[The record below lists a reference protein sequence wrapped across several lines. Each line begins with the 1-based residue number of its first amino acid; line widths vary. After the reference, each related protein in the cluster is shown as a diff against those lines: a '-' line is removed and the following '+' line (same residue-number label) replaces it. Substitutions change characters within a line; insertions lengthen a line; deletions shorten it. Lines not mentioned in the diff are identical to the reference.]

1 MSKEKEEQKPLLK
14 ILPCDDLLVNCSND
28 NPTIRIL
35 ALGVSSNGVIVDK
48 SKVNKPTLIGVHG
61 SHSNSTLLASLRSG
75 SPGKTLNLR
84 LPARLI
90 ALDINNDGI
99 VELKPA
105 AHQGRKNHLK
115 RIERTAMEA
124 NKHRKIPAVNVKDQ
138 LAVIAIVLIDR
149 ALSLTKETEELAK
162 VLDSDIRNLIGLIIG
177 QLDAGLKMLADR
189 GELIS
194 GIGGGGLLIGCAD
207 LSQNLFVHA
216 NLQYKVI
223 NY

>member
-1 MSKEKEEQKPLLK
+1 MSKEKEEPKPLLK
-14 ILPCDDLLVNCSND
+14 ILPCDDPLVNCSD
-28 NPTIRIL
+28 YNPAIRIL
-35 ALGVSSNGVIVDK
+35 TLGVSGNGVIVDK
-48 SKVNKPTLIGVHG
+48 GKVNQPTLIGVHG
-61 SHSNSTLLASLRSG
+61 SHSDSTLLTSLRSG
-75 SPGKTLNLR
+75 GPGKTLNLR

-105 AHQGRKNHLK
+105 THQGRKNHLK
-115 RIERTAMEA
+115 RIERTAMTA
-124 NKHRKIPAVNVKDQ
+124 NENRKIPTVNVKDQ
-138 LAVIAIVLIDR
+138 LPIIAIVLVDR

-162 VLDSDIRNLIGLIIG
+162 ILNSDIRNLIGLIIG

-194 GIGGGGLLIGCAD
+194 GIGGGGLLVGCAD

-216 NLQYKVI
+216 NLQYKII

>member
-1 MSKEKEEQKPLLK
+1 MAANE
-14 ILPCDDLLVNCSND
+14 
-28 NPTIRIL
+28 
-35 ALGVSSNGVIVDK
+35 
-48 SKVNKPTLIGVHG
+48 
-61 SHSNSTLLASLRSG
+61 HS
-75 SPGKTLNLR
+75 
-84 LPARLI
+84 
-90 ALDINNDGI
+90 
-99 VELKPA
+99 
-105 AHQGRKNHLK
+105 
-115 RIERTAMEA
+115 
-124 NKHRKIPAVNVKDQ
+124 KIPAVNVKYQ
-138 LAVIAIVLIDR
+138 LSVIAIVLVDR

-162 VLDSDIRNLIGLIIG
+162 ILNSDIRNLIGLIIG

>member
-1 MSKEKEEQKPLLK
+1 MSKEKEEPKPLLK
-14 ILPCDDLLVNCSND
+14 ILPCDDPLVNCGNN

-35 ALGVSSNGVIVDK
+35 TLGMGGNGVIVDK
-48 SKVNKPTLIGVHG
+48 GKVNKPTLIGIHG
-61 SHSNSTLLASLRSG
+61 SHSNSALLASLRSS
-75 SPGKTLNLR
+75 SPSKTLNLR
-84 LPARLI
+84 LPAGLI

-115 RIERTAMEA
+115 RVERTAMAA
-124 NKHRKIPAVNVKDQ
+124 NKHREVPAVNIKDK
-138 LAVIAIVLIDR
+138 LAVIAVVLVDR

-162 VLDSDIRNLIGLIIG
+162 ILNSDIRNLIGLIIG

-194 GIGGGGLLIGCAD
+194 GIGGGGLLVGCAD

-216 NLQYKVI
+216 NLQYKKI

>member
-1 MSKEKEEQKPLLK
+1 M
-14 ILPCDDLLVNCSND
+14 NCGND

-35 ALGVSSNGVIVDK
+35 TLGVGGDSVIVDK
-48 SKVNKPTLIGVHG
+48 SKVNKPTLIGIHG

-75 SPGKTLNLR
+75 GLGKTLNLR
-84 LPARLI
+84 LPAGLI
-90 ALDINNDGI
+90 ALNINNDGI
-99 VELKPA
+99 VELKSA

-115 RIERTAMEA
+115 RIERTAMAA
-124 NKHRKIPAVNVKDQ
+124 NEHRKIPAVNVKDQ
-138 LAVIAIVLIDR
+138 LPVITIVLIDR

-162 VLDSDIRNLIGLIIG
+162 ILNSDIRNLIGLIIG

>member
-1 MSKEKEEQKPLLK
+1 M
-14 ILPCDDLLVNCSND
+14 NRSND

-35 ALGVSSNGVIVDK
+35 TLRVSSNGVIVDK
-48 SKVNKPTLIGVHG
+48 SKVNKAPLIGVHG

-84 LPARLI
+84 LPAGLI
-90 ALDINNDGI
+90 ALNINNDGI
-99 VELKPA
+99 VELKSA

-115 RIERTAMEA
+115 RIERTAMAA
-124 NKHRKIPAVNVKDQ
+124 NEHRKIPAVNVKDQ
-138 LAVIAIVLIDR
+138 LPIIAIVLVDR

-162 VLDSDIRNLIGLIIG
+162 ILNSDIRNLIGLIIG

>member
-1 MSKEKEEQKPLLK
+1 M
-14 ILPCDDLLVNCSND
+14 NCGND

-35 ALGVSSNGVIVDK
+35 TLGVSGNGVIVNK

-61 SHSNSTLLASLRSG
+61 SHGNSTLLASLRSG
-75 SPGKTLNLR
+75 GLGKTLNLR
-84 LPARLI
+84 LPAGLI
-90 ALDINNDGI
+90 ALNINNDGI
-99 VELKPA
+99 VELKSA

-115 RIERTAMEA
+115 RIERTAMAA
-124 NKHRKIPAVNVKDQ
+124 NEHRKIPTVNVKDQ
-138 LAVIAIVLIDR
+138 LPVITIVLIDR

-162 VLDSDIRNLIGLIIG
+162 ILNSDIRNLIGLIIG

>member
-1 MSKEKEEQKPLLK
+1 M
-14 ILPCDDLLVNCSND
+14 NCGND

-35 ALGVSSNGVIVDK
+35 TLGVSGNGVIVDK
-48 SKVNKPTLIGVHG
+48 SKVNKPTLIGIHG

-75 SPGKTLNLR
+75 GLGKTLNLR
-84 LPARLI
+84 LPAGLI
-90 ALDINNDGI
+90 ALNINNDGI
-99 VELKPA
+99 VELKSA

-115 RIERTAMEA
+115 RIERTAMAA
-124 NKHRKIPAVNVKDQ
+124 NEHRKIPTVNIKDQ
-138 LAVIAIVLIDR
+138 LPVITIVLIDR

-162 VLDSDIRNLIGLIIG
+162 ILNSDIRNLIGLIIG

>member
-1 MSKEKEEQKPLLK
+1 MSKEKEEPKPLPK
-14 ILPCDDLLVNCSND
+14 ILPCDDPLVNCGNN
-28 NPTIRIL
+28 NPTIRVL
-35 ALGVSSNGVIVDK
+35 TLRVSGDGVIIDK
-48 SKVNKPTLIGVHG
+48 GKVNKPTLIGVHG
-61 SHSNSTLLASLRSG
+61 SHSNSTLLACLRSG
-75 SPGKTLNLR
+75 SPSKTLNLR

-90 ALDINNDGI
+90 ALNINNDGI

-115 RIERTAMEA
+115 RVERTAMAA
-124 NKHRKIPAVNVKDQ
+124 NKHREVPTVNIKDK
-138 LAVIAIVLIDR
+138 LAVIAVVLVDR

-162 VLDSDIRNLIGLIIG
+162 ILNSDIRNLIGLIIG
-177 QLDAGLKMLADR
+177 QLDTGLKMLADR

-194 GIGGGGLLIGCAD
+194 GSGGGGLLVGCAD

-216 NLQYKVI
+216 NLQYKKI

>member
-1 MSKEKEEQKPLLK
+1 MSKEKEEPKPLPK
-14 ILPCDDLLVNCSND
+14 ILPCDDPLVNCGNN
-28 NPTIRIL
+28 NPTIRVL
-35 ALGVSSNGVIVDK
+35 TLRVGGNGVIVDK
-48 SKVNKPTLIGVHG
+48 GKVNKPALISVHG
-61 SHSNSTLLASLRSG
+61 SHGNSSLLASLRSS
-75 SPGKTLNLR
+75 SPSKTLNLR
-84 LPARLI
+84 LPAGLI

-99 VELKPA
+99 VKLKPA

-115 RIERTAMEA
+115 RIKRATMAA
-124 NKHRKIPAVNVKDQ
+124 NKYREIPAVNIKDQ
-138 LAVIAIVLIDR
+138 LAVIAVVLVDR

-162 VLDSDIRNLIGLIIG
+162 ILNSDIRNLIGLIIG

-194 GIGGGGLLIGCAD
+194 GIGGGGLLVGCAD

-216 NLQYKVI
+216 NLQYKKI

>member
-1 MSKEKEEQKPLLK
+1 M
-14 ILPCDDLLVNCSND
+14 NCSND

-35 ALGVSSNGVIVDK
+35 TLRVSGNGVIVDK
-48 SKVNKPTLIGVHG
+48 GKVNQTTLIGIHG
-61 SHSNSTLLASLRSG
+61 SHSDSTLLTSLRSG
-75 SPGKTLNLR
+75 GPGKTLNLR
-84 LPARLI
+84 LPAGLI

-105 AHQGRKNHLK
+105 AHQRRKNHLK
-115 RIERTAMEA
+115 RIERTAMAA
-124 NKHRKIPAVNVKDQ
+124 NEYRKIPAVNVKDQ
-138 LAVIAIVLIDR
+138 LPVIAIVLVDR

-162 VLDSDIRNLIGLIIG
+162 ILNSNIRNLIGLIIG

-194 GIGGGGLLIGCAD
+194 GIGGGGLLVGCAD

-216 NLQYKVI
+216 NLQYKKI

>member
-1 MSKEKEEQKPLLK
+1 M
-14 ILPCDDLLVNCSND
+14 NCGND

-35 ALGVSSNGVIVDK
+35 TLGVSGNGVIVNK

-61 SHSNSTLLASLRSG
+61 SHGNSTLLASLRSG
-75 SPGKTLNLR
+75 GPGKTLNLR

-90 ALDINNDGI
+90 ALDINDDGI

-115 RIERTAMEA
+115 RIERTAMAA
-124 NKHRKIPAVNVKDQ
+124 NEHRKIPAVNVKDQ
-138 LAVIAIVLIDR
+138 LPVITIVLIDR

-162 VLDSDIRNLIGLIIG
+162 ILNSDIRNLIGLIIG

>member
-1 MSKEKEEQKPLLK
+1 M
-14 ILPCDDLLVNCSND
+14 NCSND

-35 ALGVSSNGVIVDK
+35 TLGVSGNGVIVDK
-48 SKVNKPTLIGVHG
+48 GKVNQPTLIGVHG
-61 SHSNSTLLASLRSG
+61 SHSDSTLLTSLRSG
-75 SPGKTLNLR
+75 GPGKTLNLR

-115 RIERTAMEA
+115 RIERTAMTA
-124 NKHRKIPAVNVKDQ
+124 NEHRKIPAVNVKDQ
-138 LAVIAIVLIDR
+138 LAVITIVLVDR

-162 VLDSDIRNLIGLIIG
+162 ILNSDIRNFIGLIIG

>member
-1 MSKEKEEQKPLLK
+1 M
-14 ILPCDDLLVNCSND
+14 NCGND

-35 ALGVSSNGVIVDK
+35 TLGVSGNGVIVDK
-48 SKVNKPTLIGVHG
+48 SKVNKPTLIGIHG

-75 SPGKTLNLR
+75 GLGKTLNLR
-84 LPARLI
+84 LPAGLI
-90 ALDINNDGI
+90 ALNINNDGI
-99 VELKPA
+99 VELKSA

-115 RIERTAMEA
+115 RIERTAMAA
-124 NKHRKIPAVNVKDQ
+124 NEHRKIPTVNVKDQ
-138 LAVIAIVLIDR
+138 LPVITIVLIDR

-162 VLDSDIRNLIGLIIG
+162 ILNSDIRNLIGLIIG